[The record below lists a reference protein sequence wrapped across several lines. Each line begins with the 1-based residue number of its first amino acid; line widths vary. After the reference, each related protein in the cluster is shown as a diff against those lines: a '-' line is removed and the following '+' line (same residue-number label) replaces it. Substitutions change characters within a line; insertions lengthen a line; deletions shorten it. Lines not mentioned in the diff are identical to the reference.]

1 MFISVENKVESLSEC
16 NRKVTDKIY
25 RRRSRSRVRSS
36 RSIRLA
42 KFACSFFDKSYRML
56 LASQVTSYILKANDP
71 SSPYFKVRG
80 GYLTTLRLPASCPG
94 TPTGCEL
101 IGCSFNRANQHPRE
115 DGNDPLEIS
124 YLHLVSRCKVCM
136 FNNGLIYLLIVVFDS
151 YQIFLTSN
159 ITLFYENVYFSNSW
173 ELNWS
178 NSLNTQTE
186 NKTSRDILNDFKYGK
201 KIELVVK
208 QLRFAKPVENLI
220 NADKLT

>member
-1 MFISVENKVESLSEC
+1 
-16 NRKVTDKIY
+16 
-25 RRRSRSRVRSS
+25 
-36 RSIRLA
+36 
-42 KFACSFFDKSYRML
+42 ML

-136 FNNGLIYLLIVVFDS
+136 FNNGLIYLLIVVFDRATKFFS
-151 YQIFLTSN
+151 RRILHFSTKMYISPIL
-159 ITLFYENVYFSNSW
+159 EN
-173 ELNWS
+173 
-178 NSLNTQTE
+178 
-186 NKTSRDILNDFKYGK
+186 
-201 KIELVVK
+201 
-208 QLRFAKPVENLI
+208 
-220 NADKLT
+220 